1 MNNQLNTT
9 NIMKRILIALAVLLS
24 VQVAGAQTKSP
35 EAAKKAVESAE
46 AASKDAKKAAKVA
59 TWTKLASAY
68 MDAYN
73 APAGNVW
80 LGASKQELQLLMGND
95 KPISTENVELGGDQ
109 LVKEIYSNKEFYFSP
124 AGQLVLIN
132 VTKPV
137 VENALAGALDAY
149 KKAYEV
155 DVKQSKTKDIVAGL
169 TSIAQKYLDEGMNSY
184 TFGNLEEASALFEK
198 AAEASATAPLS
209 KVDTTALYNA
219 GYTAWAVK
227 NYERAKNFFEK
238 CIEAGYYYEGG
249 EVYAK
254 LGDVYVNLGDA
265 KKGADILEQG
275 FVKFPQSQS
284 ILIGLINYYISSGD
298 NADRLFVLIDEAKK
312 NEPNNAS
319 LYYVEGNIYK
329 ELKNVEKAIE
339 SYYKCAEI
347 NPEYEFGFIGAG
359 ILYYEQAI
367 ELQEKASNEL
377 DDKKYNA
384 LVVEFEQALKNALEP
399 FEKAYAVSK
408 DNTLKVNVAEY
419 LKNIYYRFNSNGPE
433 YEAGYKKYDEVV
445 KTGQAN

>member
-1 MNNQLNTT
+1 
-9 NIMKRILIALAVLLS
+9 MKRILIALAVLLA
-24 VQVAGAQTKSP
+24 VQVADAQTKSP

-46 AASKDAKKAAKVA
+46 AASKDAKKATKVA
-59 TWTKLASAY
+59 TWLKLASSY

-73 APAGNVW
+73 APAGSAW
-80 LGASKQELQLLMGND
+80 LGASKQELQLIMGND
-95 KPISTENVELGGDQ
+95 RPVSVEEVVLGTDQ
-109 LVKEIYSNKEFYFSP
+109 LIKETYSNKEFYFSP

-132 VTKPV
+132 VTQPV
-137 VENALAGALDAY
+137 VEDALGGALEAY

-155 DVKQSKTKDIVAGL
+155 DVKHSKTKDIVTGL
-169 TSIAQKYLDEGMNSY
+169 STIAQKYLDEGMNSY
-184 TFGNLEEASALFEK
+184 TFGDLVKASQLFEK
-198 AAEASATAPLS
+198 AVEASATAPLS

-227 NYERAKNFFEK
+227 DYERAKNFFEQ
-238 CIEAGYYYEGG
+238 CLAANYYYEGG

-254 LGDVYVNLGDA
+254 LGDVYTNLGDA
-265 KKGADILEQG
+265 KKGAELLEQG

-284 ILIGLINYYISSGD
+284 ILIGLINYYMTSGE

-329 ELKNVEKAIE
+329 ELKNYEKAVE
-339 SYYKCAEI
+339 SYMKCADI

-359 ILYYEQAI
+359 ILYYERAV
-367 ELQEKASNEL
+367 ELSEQASNEF

-384 LVVEFEQALKNALEP
+384 LVEQFEQALLDALEP
-399 FEKAYAVSK
+399 FEKAYNVTK
-408 DNTLKVNVAEY
+408 DNTLKVSIAEY
-419 LKNIYYRFNSNGPE
+419 LKNIYYRNISKGAE
-433 YEAGYKKYDEVV
+433 YEAAYNKYNEVV
-445 KTGQAN
+445 KTGQPS

>member
-1 MNNQLNTT
+1 
-9 NIMKRILIALAVLLS
+9 MKRILIALAVLLA
-24 VQVAGAQTKSP
+24 VQVADAQTKSP

-46 AASKDAKKAAKVA
+46 AASKDAKKATKVA
-59 TWTKLASAY
+59 TWLKLASSY

-73 APAGNVW
+73 APAGSAW
-80 LGASKQELQLLMGND
+80 LGASKQELQLIMGND
-95 KPISTENVELGGDQ
+95 RPVSVEEVVLGTDQ
-109 LVKEIYSNKEFYFSP
+109 LIKETYSNKEFYFSP

-132 VTKPV
+132 VTQPV
-137 VENALAGALDAY
+137 VEDALGGALEAY

-155 DVKQSKTKDIVAGL
+155 DAKQSKTKDIVTGL
-169 TSIAQKYLDEGMNSY
+169 STIAQKYLDEGMNSY
-184 TFGNLEEASALFEK
+184 TFGDLVKASQLFEK
-198 AAEASATAPLS
+198 AVEASATAPLS

-227 NYERAKNFFEK
+227 DYERAKNFFEQ
-238 CIEAGYYYEGG
+238 CLAANYYYEGG

-254 LGDVYVNLGDA
+254 LGDVYTNLGDA
-265 KKGADILEQG
+265 KKGAELLEQG

-284 ILIGLINYYISSGD
+284 ILIGLINYYMTSGE

-329 ELKNVEKAIE
+329 ELKNYEKAVE
-339 SYYKCAEI
+339 SYMKCAEI

-359 ILYYEQAI
+359 ILYYERAV
-367 ELQEKASNEL
+367 ELSEQASNEF

-384 LVVEFEQALKNALEP
+384 LVEQFEQALLDALEP
-399 FEKAYAVSK
+399 FEKAYNVTK
-408 DNTLKVNVAEY
+408 DNTLKVSIAEY
-419 LKNIYYRFNSNGPE
+419 LKNIYYRNISKGAE
-433 YEAGYKKYDEVV
+433 YEAAYNKYNEVV
-445 KTGQAN
+445 KTGQPS